1 MSEKPQEVWESEVAK
16 LEKIAGTK
24 PIELGI
30 RKIKESSALK
40 HAKLSFDPAQ
50 GDKGL
55 SYLAKRLY
63 KQYKSLSDND
73 ALKAAVSLASL
84 FLKKVQKSDI
94 PLSKGDTLEVRGD
107 KALLIKGR
115 EGNYE
120 IIEVDLEDKGLKE
133 VYEAKKQEIL
143 QESIQKREE
152 IRTEVVE
159 SAETLLAKRPLKEL
173 LKKNFGAEF
182 LPRLKDVSYP
192 EYAMEA
198 YEFTFNNQSYYV
210 AAVLAKRQKEGGT
223 KLPLKEPIFRLTK
236 GSMVDKT
243 EVNWTPDFSKILSVI
258 K

>member
-1 MSEKPQEVWESEVAK
+1 MSEKPQDAWKSEVAK

-30 RKIKESSALK
+30 RKIKESNALK

-63 KQYKSLSDND
+63 KQFKSLPDSD
-73 ALKAAVSLASL
+73 ALKAAVLLSSM
-84 FLKKVQKSDI
+84 FLKKTHKSDLQ
-94 PLSKGDTLEVRGD
+94 LSKGDTLEVRGD
-107 KALLIKGR
+107 KAVLMRGR

-120 IIEVDLEDKGLKE
+120 IIEVELEDKGLKE
-133 VYEAKKQEIL
+133 TYEVKKQEIL

-159 SAETLLAKRPLKEL
+159 TAETLLAKRPLREL
-173 LKKNFGAEF
+173 LKQNFGAEF

-192 EYAMEA
+192 EFAMEA
-198 YEFTFNNQSYYV
+198 YEFTFNRQKYYV
-210 AAVLAKRQKEGGT
+210 AAVLATRQKEFAPKT
-223 KLPLKEPIFRLTK
+223 PLKSPIFRLTK

-243 EVNWTPDFSKILSVI
+243 EVEWTQHFDMIMDKI